1 MRLRPLGLL
10 LPLGLVTLAACSG
23 GNAESKQPPKR
34 PPVPVAVAPVERKTV
49 PLLVQ
54 AIGTVEAYQVVS
66 VRAQVGGELMRVHIA
81 EGQDVKKGDLLFSI
95 DPRPYEAAL
104 ANAQATLA
112 KDQGQVAQARAVL
125 QRDTARVGQT
135 RAALARDQAQAR
147 NAEVSERRYADLLKR
162 ELISQ
167 EQYDQIRTT
176 AEALAAT
183 VRSDEAEVASAEE
196 TVRADQA
203 AVRSAEEIVKADAAL
218 VDNARLQ
225 LGYTTIRSPID
236 GRAGSLQ
243 LNQGNVVRSGGN
255 NDSTLLVINQVQPV
269 YVSFT
274 VPQQQLS
281 QIKRYMAAAPLTVD
295 AVTSGDPKPERGT
308 VTFIDNAVDQST
320 GTIRLKAT
328 FTNADRRLWPGQFVN
343 VALTLA
349 VENDAIVIPA
359 QALQTGQQGPFVF
372 VVKPD
377 QTVDTRRVAVA
388 RTQGTE
394 TILTGGLEAGESVVT
409 DGQPRLV
416 QGAKVEIR
424 TPAGRAAGG
433 PGGGRG
439 VGEKPASGGAR
450 GAGGD
455 KPAAGDKP
463 AGGAEKPPAGQKP
476 AEKPA
481 TTR

>member
-1 MRLRPLGLL
+1 MTLRLPRGLL
-10 LPLGLVTLAACSG
+10 ALLLVALGACSG

-49 PLLVQ
+49 PLLLL
-54 AIGTVEAYQVVS
+54 AIGTVEAYQTVA
-66 VRAQVGGELMRVHIA
+66 VRAQVGGELMRVHIT
-81 EGQDVKKGDLLFSI
+81 EGQEIKKGDLLFTI
-95 DPRPYEAAL
+95 DPRTYEAAL

-125 QRDTARVGQT
+125 QRDTARVSQT
-135 RAALARDQAQAR
+135 RAALARDQAQAK
-147 NAEVSERRYADLLKR
+147 NAEVSERRYSDLLKR

-167 EQYDQIRTT
+167 EQYDQVRTT

-183 VRSDEAEVASAEE
+183 VRSDEADVASAEE
-196 TVRADQA
+196 TVRADEA
-203 AVRSAEEIVKADAAL
+203 AVRSAEQIVRADAAL

-243 LNQGNVVRSGGN
+243 LNQGNIVRASGT
-255 NDSTLLVINQVQPV
+255 NDSTLLGINQVQPV

-274 VPQQQLS
+274 VPQQQLA
-281 QIKRYMAAAPLTVD
+281 QIKRYMAAGPLAVD
-295 AVTSGDPKPERGT
+295 ALASGEPKPERGA
-308 VTFIDNAVDQST
+308 VTFIDNAVDQTT

-328 FTNADRRLWPGQFVN
+328 FANGDKRLWPGQFVN
-343 VALTLA
+343 VAMTLA
-349 VENDAIVIPA
+349 VENDALVIPA

-388 RTQGTE
+388 RTQGSE
-394 TILTGGLEAGESVVT
+394 TILTGGVEAGESVVT

-424 TPAGRAAGG
+424 TATGRPSGGERGAGARGG
-433 PGGGRG
+433 
-439 VGEKPASGGAR
+439 ASGGPP
-450 GAGGD
+450 AGGSA
-455 KPAAGDKP
+455 PAGDKP
-463 AGGAEKPPAGQKP
+463 GAGGRTPIPA
-476 AEKPA
+476 
-481 TTR
+481 R